1 MGWRPKK
8 AKTIE
13 GEYSAA
19 CRNAAGMSAYEGAFH
34 LDVVNWESDLAN
46 LAKDGDENE
55 TNQACTSD
63 QAQYKLVMKTLAW
76 FMLF

>member
-1 MGWRPKK
+1 
-8 AKTIE
+8 
-13 GEYSAA
+13 
-19 CRNAAGMSAYEGAFH
+19 MSAYEGAFH